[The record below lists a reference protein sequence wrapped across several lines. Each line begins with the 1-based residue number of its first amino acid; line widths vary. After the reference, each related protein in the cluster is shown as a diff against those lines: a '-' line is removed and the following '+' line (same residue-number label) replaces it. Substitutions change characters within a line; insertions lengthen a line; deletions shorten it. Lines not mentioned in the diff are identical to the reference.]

1 MRHLTK
7 ILCVATLI
15 LSVPKAASAFGCCGS
30 GENSAGHIALE
41 TLVTL
46 TGIGIGSAAIYYSN
60 EERENHHEKSEP
72 SALTATV
79 MNSIGTG
86 AMTLGL
92 IADLIGRLGYS
103 DNAEGLKYTSGVAS
117 LLYLIGTA
125 DYLGSMIASAIAFHR
140 HDTEA
145 AEGAIGLSTGALAIS
160 ALPAGL
166 ATYRHIQLVRSG
178 AAQEN

>member
-1 MRHLTK
+1 MKNLTK
-7 ILCVATLI
+7 FLCITALV
-15 LSVPKAASAFGCCGS
+15 LSTPRTADAFGCCGS
-30 GENSAGHIALE
+30 GEYSFGHIILE
-41 TLVTL
+41 NIVSF
-46 TGIGIGSAAIYYSN
+46 IGIGVGGGAIYYSN
-60 EERENHHEKSEP
+60 AERQNHHEKSER

-92 IADLIGRLGYS
+92 IADSIGRLGYS
-103 DNAEGLKYTSGVAS
+103 EDPEARKYTSGVAS
-117 LLYLIGTA
+117 LFYLIGTA

-140 HDTEA
+140 HDTSEA
-145 AEGAIGLSTGALAIS
+145 ESAVGLSTGALALS

-178 AAQEN
+178 STQEH